1 MEVYNAGSNLLDLE
15 IELSK
20 LRKHKKSKLQ
30 NQKHIAIILEAVEEN
45 LNEASPGNLS
55 VSNYMIS
62 FLSLLDQ
69 ALDAETKEIKDLQMA
84 TSSMYLLDITFK
96 YASKAIL
103 SEKFIDLLAKV
114 GPCIT
119 DEKTDAPLLKSSIGA
134 LETLLVSQDLKAW
147 VNKENLQLN
156 PLRGLNAILELS
168 LDSRPKVRRRSL
180 EAIEKILSNP
190 PATKKNNDNDFV
202 EHIASKKIIDYG
214 INALKALMDNKKDK
228 ETTNLQIQLCKLFE
242 VIAVTN
248 QYPTDK
254 LEKLITL
261 LLKICKNNENDI
273 FLISNIFQ
281 LFNKIFTNEEM
292 DVENVLKSVISLK
305 PSISDELLASNWCD
319 LISKGCITLS
329 KKDRLSFFNNELI
342 STVQSLKKFMTSD
355 NAKVVNRCYTALTN
369 LLTET
374 IQQEFLIVEDSKID
388 ETIDLLG
395 AECLELLSS
404 ISYSQALTH
413 SLNLIALILN
423 KISLKSENAKFI
435 EILKIVG
442 EWRSDESKASNE
454 NMAGLELVIGAFLKN
469 LGTRKVLKIL
479 PLNLQKNS
487 KGSGR
492 AWLFPLVRTYTRYS
506 ELSIFINDFMPVL
519 EVFNEKMANSPKESM
534 EMKIFET
541 IVDQIWQCL
550 PSFCWLPQDLIQVFN
565 DQFASDLCNIL
576 YTKVELRSC
585 ICHALRNIVESNLV
599 ECSDL
604 LYREEFFPKEVQQAN
619 LKYLETTKVANM
631 LSVLFNI
638 FSQTHPTKRHFLLTT
653 IECYLD
659 IASDADISK
668 TFNNVCT
675 MLKQELDKRDIM
687 KNNKEDSPAATL
699 MDIIVTMIKHLP
711 AESYNILFSIFNMT
725 IKLKHQTM
733 QKKSYRIISKLSEL
747 ENGKTAI
754 AQFIDNIE
762 DLLVEEYPNLFTN
775 ARASRL
781 QALKTI
787 VELLPNDHMHFIVNI
802 MTELVL
808 STRDVNEKT
817 RELAFQILILVTDRF
832 INNKDGIYILDFSK
846 LPAIENDERVVIGFN
861 NLLELVSAG
870 MIGDSQH
877 MVSATVTAF
886 SCIFYEYKDQII
898 SGEYNQQIWEIYET
912 IELYLDSNSKEI
924 VKSCIGFIK
933 VVILTYPIEDCRP
946 RVPSLIPK
954 LLKWSNEHTGHFKSK
969 VKHIIERLIRRF
981 GEQYIEQHFPESDRK
996 LFTNIRKLRN
1006 RSKRDAQKEDEEHN
1020 NNNNEEGNNDAQPQL
1035 GATKSNRFM
1044 SAYDDVLNDSDS
1056 DFDEDV
1062 QEFDE
1067 EGNKKKRQG
1076 NNNKQYIMENK
1087 GQPLDLLDSKTL
1099 AHISSSLPKK
1109 EQAKK
1114 RQQFQYDVEGRV
1126 VINGE
1131 ENSSKKVEDDPLSS
1145 LPSGINAYLD
1155 AVKQG
1160 PVRGQRN
1167 KLKFKKGTRSGNNN
1181 EDDGDDD
1188 LPEDNKLNKNRQLLK
1203 NKIGKKRPQK
1213 YKSNRKL

>member
-1 MEVYNAGSNLLDLE
+1 MEVYNAGTNLLDLE

-20 LRKHKKSKLQ
+20 LRKHKKSKLE

-45 LNEASPGNLS
+45 LNEASPGNIT
-55 VSNYMIS
+55 VANYVIS

-69 ALDAETKEIKDLQMA
+69 SLDAETKEIKDLQMVS
-84 TSSMYLLDITFK
+84 SSMYLLDITFK
-96 YASKAIL
+96 YTSKAIL
-103 SEKFIDLLAKV
+103 REKFIDLLAKV

-134 LETLLVSQDLKAW
+134 LETLLVSQDLKTW

-156 PLRGLNAILELS
+156 PLRGLNAILELC

-180 EAIEKILSNP
+180 DAIENILSNP
-190 PATKKNNDNDFV
+190 PATKKTNENDFI

-214 INALKALMDNKKDK
+214 INALKAIMGNKGDK
-228 ETTNLQIQLCKLFE
+228 ETINLQIQLCKLFE
-242 VIAVTN
+242 VIVVAN

-254 LEKLITL
+254 LESLITL
-261 LLKICKNNENDI
+261 LLKICKSNENDV
-273 FLISNIFQ
+273 FLISNIFL
-281 LFNKIFTNEEM
+281 LFNKIFTNETLNIET
-292 DVENVLKSVISLK
+292 VLKSVINLK
-305 PSISDELLASNWCD
+305 PSINDELLASNWCD

-329 KKDRLSFFNNELI
+329 KKNSISFFNNELI
-342 STVQSLKKFMTSD
+342 STVQSLKFFMTSE
-355 NAKVVNRCYTALTN
+355 NSKIVNRCFISLTN
-369 LLTET
+369 LITET
-374 IQQEFLIVEDSKID
+374 IHQEFLIVEDPKID
-388 ETIDLLG
+388 QTIDLLG
-395 AECLELLSS
+395 NECLELLSS
-404 ISYSQALTH
+404 IAYSHALNN
-413 SLNLIALILN
+413 SLNIIALIVN
-423 KISLKSENAKFI
+423 KISLKSDTAKFI

-442 EWRSDESKASNE
+442 SWRSDEDKASNE
-454 NMAGLELVIGAFLKN
+454 NMTALELVIGAFLKN
-469 LGTRKVLKIL
+469 LGTKQVLKIL
-479 PLNLQKNS
+479 PLNLTKNA
-487 KGSGR
+487 KGPGR
-492 AWLFPLVRTYTRYS
+492 AWLFPLVRTHTRYS
-506 ELSIFINDFMPVL
+506 ELSIFKNEFMPVL
-519 EVFNEKMANSPKESM
+519 EVFNEKMSNSPKESM

-541 IVDQIWQCL
+541 IVEQIWQCL
-550 PSFCWLPQDLIQVFN
+550 PSFCWLPQDLVTFFT
-565 DQFASDLCNIL
+565 DEFASDLCNIL
-576 YTKVELRSC
+576 YSKIDLRSC
-585 ICHALRNIVESNLV
+585 ICHALRNLVESNV
-599 ECSDL
+599 SECTDL

-653 IECYLD
+653 IECYLNIATDED
-659 IASDADISK
+659 INK
-668 TFNNVCT
+668 TFNNVCS
-675 MLKQELDKRDIM
+675 MLKQELDKNDIM

-699 MDIIVTMIKHLP
+699 MDIIVTMIKYLP
-711 AESYNILFSIFNMT
+711 ADSYNILFSIFNMT

-747 ENGKTAI
+747 ENGKSAI
-754 AQFIDNIE
+754 SQFIENIE
-762 DLLVEEYPNLFTN
+762 ELLVAEYSNLLTN

-781 QALKTI
+781 QALRTI
-787 VELLPNDHMHFIVNI
+787 VDLLPNDHMHFIVNI

-817 RELAFQILILVTDRF
+817 RELAFQTLIMVTGRF
-832 INNKDGIYILDFSK
+832 INNSEGLYILDFSK
-846 LPAIENDERVVIGFN
+846 LTSIESNERVVIGFN

-886 SCIFYEYKDQII
+886 SCIFFEYKEQII
-898 SGEYNQQIWEIYET
+898 SGDFNQQIWEIYET

-933 VVILTYPIEDCRP
+933 VIILTYPIEDCRP
-946 RVPSLIPK
+946 RVPSLLPK

-969 VKHIIERLIRRF
+969 VKHIIERLVRRF
-981 GEQYIEQHFPESDRK
+981 GEQFIEQHFPESDKK

-1006 RSKRDAQKEDEEHN
+1006 RSKRDAQKEDEEEKADN
-1020 NNNNEEGNNDAQPQL
+1020 QVQPI
-1035 GATKSNRFM
+1035 ANKSNRFM

-1056 DFDEDV
+1056 DLDDEI

-1067 EGNKKKRQG
+1067 EGNKKKRQ
-1076 NNNKQYIMENK
+1076 NNSNKQYIMENK

-1099 AHISSSLPKK
+1099 AHISSSMPKK

-1114 RQQFQYDVEGRV
+1114 RQQFEYDVEGRV
-1126 VINGE
+1126 VINDEKTSKNAE
-1131 ENSSKKVEDDPLSS
+1131 EDPLVG

-1160 PVRGQRN
+1160 PIRGQRN

-1181 EDDGDDD
+1181 DDD
-1188 LPEDNKLNKNRQLLK
+1188 DEDEFVENNKLNKNREILK